1 MQTNGA
7 GCGESTDSEYDDDD
21 DSDSEGKTSGRRKQ
35 VQYFL
40 NGVQVCRR
48 AFQRMLG
55 VGCSRMNRTR
65 ARFQGQ
71 DERKLQGHGSFARPA
86 SATTSVES
94 FMQKLYYSVSES
106 MPTLWHRFCIISFF
120 FSSLSKSGPLYVGER
135 VVHVDLGDL
144 KAFTIAFSVWSR
156 LLSNS
161 MDLSDDGARVKLLNE
176 LMDDALAGTTS
187 RICRALQPSKMAV
200 RELPPGNWAQIYLLY
215 QSFCLANDLE
225 CAGRTTFYRATTE
238 WRKALKFRPH
248 SKHSLCHICDR
259 EKSKMRHSSD
269 FLQHAAAADSLLG
282 HLKQTWGVQKSL
294 LGCSRTIAIPSGHPL
309 SDIRRLRQEQ
319 TCIAKVATRQ
329 DANTSPPPRGRNYGN
344 QAGFQNRTHISVS
357 AILAH
362 GYGCIVYLSEEGNVA
377 GGTFSFLAILIS
389 FFPTW
394 SDVWAFKPCLGK
406 KNSVWCFF
414 TCLFSRLGMFA
425 PLHWELQARRPPCGT
440 TISEDIVVST
450 RQYSKRAE
458 E

>member
-7 GCGESTDSEYDDDD
+7 GCGESTDSEYDDDDDDD

-120 FSSLSKSGPLYVGER
+120 FSSSSKSGPLYVGER
-135 VVHVDLGDL
+135 VVHVDVGDL
-144 KAFTIAFSVWSR
+144 KAFTIGFSVWSR

-282 HLKQTWGVQKSL
+282 HLKQTWECRRAYWAARERSRSHQDTLCLIFDGYDKSKPVL
-294 LGCSRTIAIPSGHPL
+294 PRWPHGRMPKNPIFE
-309 SDIRRLRQEQ
+309 RL
-319 TCIAKVATRQ
+319 
-329 DANTSPPPRGRNYGN
+329 
-344 QAGFQNRTHISVS
+344 NRTHISVCHFGTRIRLLCVS
-357 AILAH
+357 FWRGKCCWWHIQFL
-362 GYGCIVYLSEEGNVA
+362 GYFDFI
-377 GGTFSFLAILIS
+377 FSNLEWCVS
-389 FFPTW
+389 F
-394 SDVWAFKPCLGK
+394 
-406 KNSVWCFF
+406 
-414 TCLFSRLGMFA
+414 
-425 PLHWELQARRPPCGT
+425 
-440 TISEDIVVST
+440 
-450 RQYSKRAE
+450 
-458 E
+458 